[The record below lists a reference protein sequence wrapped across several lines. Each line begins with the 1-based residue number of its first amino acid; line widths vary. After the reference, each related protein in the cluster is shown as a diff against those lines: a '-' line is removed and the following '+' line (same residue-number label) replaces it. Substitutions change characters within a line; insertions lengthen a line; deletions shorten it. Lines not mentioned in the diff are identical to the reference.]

1 MDLLAIPTIG
11 CMNLEN
17 TLIRTGRDARLAIR
31 GGHYRGDT
39 SSMAPGYVQANLAII
54 PSAWAYDFLK
64 FCQRNP
70 KPCPLLGVGE
80 TGQVA
85 IPGLAEDLDIRRD
98 VSGYRVWR
106 DGRLAGD
113 VPDLMELWQKDWVTF
128 AIGCSFSF
136 EQALQANGIT
146 VRNVEQDV
154 NVSMFITNIQTE
166 RSGPFGGPLVVTM
179 RPMKAKDAIRAVQIT
194 ARYPKVHGAPIHF
207 GDPAQIGI
215 RDLSRPDY
223 GDAVQLHEGEVPVF
237 WACGVTPQTAIQQ
250 AGLPICVTH
259 VPGHMLVTDL
269 LNSELEFQ

>member
-1 MDLLAIPTIG
+1 
-11 CMNLEN
+11 MNSE
-17 TLIRTGRDARLAIR
+17 TSLIRTGRDARMAIR
-31 GGHYRGDT
+31 GGHYGGDT

-80 TGQVA
+80 TGQIT
-85 IPGLAEDLDIRRD
+85 IPGLADDLDIRRD

-106 DGRLAGD
+106 DGRFSGD
-113 VPDLMELWQKDWVTF
+113 VANLMDLWQQDWVTF

-154 NVSMFITNIQTE
+154 NVSMFVTNIQTE

-215 RDLSRPDY
+215 RELSRPDY
-223 GDAVQLHEGEVPVF
+223 GDAVQLREGEIPVF